1 MLSGD
6 RVRRKLREEMLE
18 SVGELGNYP
27 VAEAKGVK
35 CFRKERSM

>member
-1 MLSGD
+1 MTED
-6 RVRRKLREEMLE
+6 RVRRKLREKMLE

-35 CFRKERSM
+35 YFRKERSM